1 MNNNAYSTRAANVDT
16 HPGTPDLP
24 RHRRP
29 SAEVQEERHLVAL
42 QKASNQANCEAIL
55 ERIAI
60 IEAQNRVKEAT
71 MSGQPTLA
79 QFIIPQAA
87 VEPTFSSSRAPAKSR
102 GRGTS
107 TP

>member
-42 QKASNQANCEAIL
+42 LCSGDGDEAL
-55 ERIAI
+55 VAVVGGFVDLDDAA
-60 IEAQNRVKEAT
+60 AQLPNFVD
-71 MSGQPTLA
+71 
-79 QFIIPQAA
+79 
-87 VEPTFSSSRAPAKSR
+87 FSTALTDDSSDHIVRNIDLLCKR
-102 GRGTS
+102 L
-107 TP
+107 